1 MMRLVDMLF
10 PPRVDEIALRNVLI
24 DDFLALVTPQIIP
37 ETRPETVV
45 LLPFNSPSVRA
56 AIHEAKYH
64 GNVRAF
70 KLLAR
75 VLAEYL
81 RDADDIPRTS
91 FIISVPLSKKR
102 HKERG
107 FNQVEEVARYALRS
121 LGEERAR
128 AFTLESNLLDRMRET
143 TSQVSLPRHDREE
156 NMRGAFRAIRP
167 ADPSYTYIVL
177 DDVVTTGATLQ
188 AAVDALRGAGAEHI
202 IPLALAH

>member
-10 PPRVDEIALRNVLI
+10 PPRVDEIVLRNVSI
-24 DDFLALVTPQIIP
+24 DDFLALAAPELIP

-64 GNVRAF
+64 GNVWAF
-70 KLLAR
+70 KLLALT
-75 VLAEYL
+75 LAEYL
-81 RDADDIPRTS
+81 RDADDASRTS
-91 FIISVPLSKKR
+91 IIVSVPLGKER
-102 HKERG
+102 RKERG

-121 LGEERAR
+121 LDGEGTRTFE
-128 AFTLESNLLDRMRET
+128 LESDLLNRTRET
-143 TSQVSLPRHDREE
+143 ASQVSLPRPAREE

-188 AAVDALRGAGAEHI
+188 AAVDALCEAGAKHV